1 MTFAL
6 RFVPAL
12 RSKMP
17 IAPTNLTLSVPGGDI
32 MCVFAFES
40 VVCLV
45 IPHEPH
51 THNLNHIFNLK
62 CLLQELIICT
72 WLKKEREKKEEVM

>member
-45 IPHEPH
+45 I
-51 THNLNHIFNLK
+51 
-62 CLLQELIICT
+62 
-72 WLKKEREKKEEVM
+72 